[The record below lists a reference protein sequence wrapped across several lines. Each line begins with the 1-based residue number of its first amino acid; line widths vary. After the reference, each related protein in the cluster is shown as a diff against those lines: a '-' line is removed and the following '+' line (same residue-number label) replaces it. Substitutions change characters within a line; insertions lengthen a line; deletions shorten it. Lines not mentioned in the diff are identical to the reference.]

1 MATHPGI
8 AALHPSPY
16 GVNSHVAPDELLAEL
31 ARIGVRWHRIDV
43 DWDLIEPAEGE
54 HDWRELDRVVAAT
67 QTLGLSPLAS
77 VAYTPGWASGTG
89 NRASPPRD
97 PSKYHGFVRS
107 VAQRYRN
114 QIGAIGIWN
123 EPNLGQFFAGTQA
136 QYIDDILVP
145 GLQVVREFPELA
157 TAGPDLSSSGNPLGD
172 WLAPILDA
180 AGSLLD
186 VIAHH
191 QYDGQDTV
199 PGRVAAIERLH
210 DFLVARGY
218 GDRQLWITEIGWDR
232 VTPQQQ
238 AERLRDVMHAMRARP
253 WWNKTFWYDSHGVGW
268 GLFEA
273 DTSPNPGAPKPA
285 FGAYREVIAESTMPN
300 FRHVVTL
307 AYQEILMRLPDPA
320 GLEHYN
326 SLMNDG
332 LTEGQM
338 REALLRSPEF
348 ATRFPSLR
356 AARAAARGKRGAR
369 QAGARRA
376 GARSAASRR

>member
-1 MATHPGI
+1 MASLQRI
-8 AALHPSPY
+8 EALDPSPY
-16 GVNSHVAPDELLAEL
+16 GVNSHIARDELLAEL

-43 DWDLIEPAEGE
+43 DWDLIERAEGE
-54 HDWRELDRVVAAT
+54 YDWRELDRVVVAA
-67 QTLGLSPLAS
+67 QTLGLSLLAS
-77 VAYTPGWASGTG
+77 IAYTPGWASGTG

-97 PSKYHGFVRS
+97 PSKYHGFVRT

-114 QIGAIGIWN
+114 QVQSIGIWN
-123 EPNLGQFFAGTQA
+123 EPNLRQFFAGTRT
-136 QYIDDILVP
+136 QYLNDILVP
-145 GLQVVREFPELA
+145 GLRAVRETPEIV
-157 TAGPDLSSSGNPLGD
+157 TAGPDLSSAGNALND

-180 AGSLLD
+180 AGSLFD

-199 PGRVAAIERLH
+199 AGRVAEIERLH

-218 GDRQLWITEIGWDR
+218 GDRRLWITEIGWER

-238 AERLRDVMHAMRARP
+238 AQHLRGVIRAMRARS
-253 WWNKTFWYDSHGVGW
+253 WWNKTFWYDSHGPGW

-285 FGAYREVIAESTMPN
+285 FEAYREVIAESAMPN

-307 AYQEILMRLPDPA
+307 AYQEILQRLPDPG

-326 SLMNDG
+326 GLMNNG
-332 LTEGQM
+332 LTEGQL
-338 REALLRSPEF
+338 REALLRSAEF
-348 ATRFPSLR
+348 AIRFPSTL
-356 AARAAARGKRGAR
+356 AARKAAARGKGA
-369 QAGARRA
+369 ARRA
-376 GARSAASRR
+376 GARKAGRGR

>member
-1 MATHPGI
+1 MASLPRI
-8 AALHPSPY
+8 EALDPSPY
-16 GVNSHVAPDELLAEL
+16 GVNSHIARDELLAEL

-43 DWDLIEPAEGE
+43 DWDLIERAEGE
-54 HDWRELDRVVAAT
+54 YDWRELDRVVVAA
-67 QTLGLSPLAS
+67 QTLGLSLLAS
-77 VAYTPGWASGTG
+77 IAYTPGWASGTG

-97 PSKYHGFVRS
+97 PSKYHGFVRT

-114 QIGAIGIWN
+114 QVQSIGIWN
-123 EPNLGQFFAGTQA
+123 EPNLRQFFAGTRT
-136 QYIDDILVP
+136 QYLNDILVP
-145 GLQVVREFPELA
+145 GLRAVRETPEIV
-157 TAGPDLSSSGNPLGD
+157 TAGPDLSSAGNALND

-180 AGSLLD
+180 AGSLFD

-199 PGRVAAIERLH
+199 AGRVAEIERLH

-218 GDRQLWITEIGWDR
+218 GDRRLWITEIGWER

-238 AERLRDVMHAMRARP
+238 AQHLRGVIRAMRARS
-253 WWNKTFWYDSHGVGW
+253 WWNKTFWYDSHGPGW

-285 FGAYREVIAESTMPN
+285 FEAYREVIAESAMPN

-307 AYQEILMRLPDPA
+307 AYQEILQRLPDPG

-326 SLMNDG
+326 GLMNNG
-332 LTEGQM
+332 LTEGQL
-338 REALLRSPEF
+338 REALLRSAEF
-348 ATRFPSLR
+348 AIRFPSTL
-356 AARAAARGKRGAR
+356 AARKAAARGKGA
-369 QAGARRA
+369 ARRA
-376 GARSAASRR
+376 GARKAGRGR